1 MSTAFWIAW
10 AISAVG
16 CEDPRVRQE
25 AAAALT
31 CPEAEI
37 RLEQG
42 QNGRWTANGCERTA
56 ACTAPTGAPIACG
69 LLKPVDATSAEARS
83 SAVPARA
90 SSTDTDVRS
99 VGTGWLDKDVIQKV
113 IKAHNV
119 QVQGC
124 YERELNN
131 APRLAG
137 YLTVRFTISPT
148 GGVTSSEVVQSHG
161 PNAALE
167 QCVTTELRRW
177 AFPKPTG
184 GMVRASYRFVFKQA
198 DAPAQ
203 VRTQRAPIQL

>member
-42 QNGRWTANGCERTA
+42 QNGRWMANGCERTA
-56 ACTAPTGAPIACG
+56 ACTAAAGAPIACG
-69 LLKPVDATSAEARS
+69 LLKPTDATSAEART
-83 SAVPARA
+83 AIVPARA
-90 SSTDTDVRS
+90 SSTGADTRS
-99 VGTGWLDKDVIQKV
+99 IGAGWLDRDVIQQV
-113 IKAHNV
+113 IKAHNF

-124 YERELNN
+124 YERELTN
-131 APRLAG
+131 APKLAG
-137 YLTVRFTISPT
+137 HLTVRFTISPS

-167 QCVTTELRRW
+167 QCVTSQLRSW
-177 AFPKPTG
+177 AFPRPTG